1 LLVFLMVSKFLDGL
15 MLYRLENIVARY
27 GLQLSRQNMARWL
40 IQSRDHF
47 DRLLHAFEHKF
58 MEYR

>member
-1 LLVFLMVSKFLDGL
+1 

-27 GLQLSRQNMARWL
+27 GLQLSRQNMARWF
-40 IQSRDHF
+40 IQSSDHF